1 MSKCP
6 WGLPTKFFVVKVGGF
21 FFFFLV
27 GNLKG
32 QGNNSSRNYVKYILK
47 EPNVYEVCPTSRQ
60 SLNNQYLRS
69 PGFVLTQLKNTYP
82 KEANNTIAP
91 IFSLKESS
99 LSADRPVQKQRFND
113 GIPHCS

>member
-6 WGLPTKFFVVKVGGF
+6 WGLSTKFFVVKVGGLVY
-21 FFFFLV
+21 FFLV
-27 GNLKG
+27 GNLNG

-47 EPNVYEVCPTSRQ
+47 EPNVYEVCPASRQ

-69 PGFVLTQLKNTYP
+69 SGFVLTQLKNTYL

-99 LSADRPVQKQRFND
+99 LSADRPVQKLMF
-113 GIPHCS
+113 